1 MAANPMVRIHD
12 LATGEV
18 IDRPMTAAEKAA
30 NDALIAAREAVLATT
45 VE

>member
-30 NDALIAAREAVLATT
+30 NDALIAAREAELAAA
-45 VE
+45 VG